1 MRGTDKLNI
10 CETFYIYVGQW
21 RTGRSRVC
29 VTLQSSRNDKKSS
42 IGSRSILVRFSI
54 GSRSAFVRPS
64 FCLRSS
70 FVRQSKIYRKNN
82 ENAMEAQGYNLRA
95 ATNKHRY
102 MNERGPLAMLN
113 VECWVLSYSRLKP
126 TMTNYSVLNY
136 FTPLQFNI
144 KHLTLNI
151 GTMPLAMLSFE
162 FWVLNCRQGRCWIVN
177 YELRI
182 LNSQLSNSKCA

>member
-42 IGSRSILVRFSI
+42 IGSRSILARFSI

-70 FVRQSKIYRKNN
+70 FVKQSKIYRRTIEDLSKKQRKHNGATREQLKSGNEHETNN
-82 ENAMEAQGYNLRA
+82 HRMGRFALCAMLNYALC
-95 ATNKHRY
+95 
-102 MNERGPLAMLN
+102 AMLN
-113 VECWVLSYSRLKP
+113 VECWVLNGCLWQCW
-126 TMTNYSVLNY
+126 VLN
-136 FTPLQFNI
+136 
-144 KHLTLNI
+144 
-151 GTMPLAMLSFE
+151 FE
-162 FWVLNCRQGRCWIVN
+162 FWIVGKADV
-177 YELRI
+177 EL
-182 LNSQLSNSKCA
+182 